1 MRILKGLFTAALLF
15 TSAATAAADFGAAMD
30 AYRQG
35 DYETAFKGFMEGAVK
50 GDDFSQHNVS
60 VMFYRGEGVK
70 RDPARAFAWM
80 TLAAQG
86 DEPTILRSYA
96 AMVILTDSNSISRG
110 RQLAQSLAA
119 RHGLRL
125 ESERHVSGLRVVGE
139 P

>member
-1 MRILKGLFTAALLF
+1 MRTITGLFTAALLF
-15 TSAATAAADFGAAMD
+15 TFAAPAAADFDASMT

-35 DYETAFKGFMEGAVK
+35 DYETAFEGFMEDAVK
-50 GDDFSQHNVS
+50 GDDFAQHNVA
-60 VMFYRGEGVK
+60 VMLYRGEGVE

-110 RQLAQSLAA
+110 RQLARHLAA

-125 ESERHVSGLRVVGE
+125 ESEKPVSGLRVVGE